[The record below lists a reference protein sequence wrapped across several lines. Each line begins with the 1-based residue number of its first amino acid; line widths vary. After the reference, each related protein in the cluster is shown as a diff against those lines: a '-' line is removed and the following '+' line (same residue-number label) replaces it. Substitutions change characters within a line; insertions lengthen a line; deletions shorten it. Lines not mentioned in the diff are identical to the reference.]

1 MKDKNSKLVY
11 STDRRISEKKKIDVN
26 SEGNT
31 LKPEQQNII
40 VRMERKGRGGKTVTV
55 VECLE
60 MNQSSKLIFLKQ
72 LKTTLGTGGTIKD
85 NCFEFQGDHCSR
97 LMAELKKMGYRTRRS
112 GG

>member
-1 MKDKNSKLVY
+1 MTDRNSKLVY
-11 STDRRISEKKKIDVN
+11 STDRSIPEKKKIDSI
-26 SEGNT
+26 SEGRT
-31 LKPEQQNII
+31 VQPEQQNII

-60 MNQSSKLIFLKQ
+60 MNKSSKLNFLKQ
-72 LKTTLGTGGTIKD
+72 LKTKLGTGGTIRD

-97 LMAELKKMGYRTRRS
+97 LMVELKKMGYKPRRS